1 MKKHNILHRY
11 FLCICFIFWLLLSFS
26 CDRNAKTE
34 RGAMHRKEIS
44 SQLYKIRKDE
54 DSLKWF
60 LEKSIKEKNET
71 GKLYSYRFLGNYM
84 RENAR
89 FTEAINNHQNELEVA
104 LQLNDTTDIIQALNN
119 LGTDFRRV
127 GAMSEASDYHYRALD
142 YAESYSGIA
151 TPAGMKNRVVSLNG
165 IGNISLTLG
174 YLDDAKKYFI
184 EALEDEIKLNSPIG
198 QAINY
203 ANIGAIYEQTGMNDS
218 ARAYYKYSLEQN
230 MIAKSDMGIGLCYI
244 HLGDIDKNEKNY
256 EQARIEYEK
265 AYNLMEDISDRWHW
279 LVACISIAEINYLT
293 GDMEDFNRYINK
305 AETVAEAINSPEHL
319 SEIYALKYERDLHEN
334 NFQSAIANF
343 KKSIAMQDSVQGIT
357 KKNQYLDLRVSYER
371 NKYNR
376 NISQIEAENRI
387 KHERRQIILY
397 VMLLTIVA
405 GVFVTALLYYAYRQ
419 RTRSNDILRQIE
431 KARSEFFKGITHEFR
446 TPLTVI
452 IGLAEQVG
460 ENVENKAQAEGI
472 VKQGYILLD
481 MVNQLL
487 EMAKIKS
494 RIEKEKWAHGDIV
507 AFTDMSVEA
516 FRSYALSKGID
527 LIFTSEERK
536 ILIDFIPSYIEK
548 IVTNLLSNALK
559 YTPRGGKITVSLIR
573 EKDNLKLECVDTG
586 SGINLIDLPHVFQ
599 EFYVG
604 EGGAKKHGSGIG
616 LALVQKMVEA
626 MSGDVMAENHDEGGS
641 VFTVTI
647 PLKQKFEIV
656 ERWDIIDTPTPD
668 IIQASS
674 SLKDDA
680 VSPGEYNTSLEQ
692 GEQEAK
698 QLVLIVEDNTDI
710 QSYIGSL
717 LENRYEIIYAS
728 NGEEGFM
735 KAVDFM
741 PDLIIT
747 DLMMPVM
754 DGFELANK
762 IRKNNVLNHIP
773 IIVITAK
780 TSEEDKQHALAIG
793 ADAYLYK
800 PFNATELRIRV
811 EKLLEQR
818 LILRKKYS
826 EALIEGTSE
835 EIDLSDA
842 DREFLNR
849 VISIVYKHIA
859 ESNLNADY
867 VSDKVY
873 MSRSQLNRKIKQIT
887 GYSISAFILHIRLE
901 KAKRMLR
908 TDNTRI
914 GDIAMS
920 CGFDDSNYFSRVF
933 KQIYKVSPSQYRKT
947 PQQAATK

>member
-1 MKKHNILHRY
+1 MIYEKSHNYSLG
-11 FLCICFIFWLLLSFS
+11 FCFIVLIILFNS
-26 CDRNAKTE
+26 CNNKITKDDFDRK
-34 RGAMHRKEIS
+34 KEIS
-44 SQLYKIRKDE
+44 SQLYQIRKYE
-54 DSLKWF
+54 DSLILF
-60 LEKSIKEKNET
+60 LENSIRKEDDI
-71 GKLYSYRFLGNYM
+71 GKLYSYRLLGNYM

-89 FTEAINNHQNELEVA
+89 FTEAINYHQLELETSFQ
-104 LQLNDTTDIIQALNN
+104 LQDTTDIIQALNN
-119 LGTDFRRV
+119 IGTDFRRL

-142 YAESYSGIA
+142 YAEAYSEKDS
-151 TPAGMKNRVVSLNG
+151 PEGMKNRVVSLNG

-174 YLDDAKKYFI
+174 YLDDAKKHFI
-184 EALEDEIKLNSPIG
+184 EALKDEKKLNSPIG

-203 ANIGAIYEQTGMNDS
+203 ANIGAIYEQSGMNDS
-218 ARAYYKYSLEQN
+218 ARVYYNYSLEQN

-244 HLGDIDKNEKNY
+244 HLGDIDKSEKKY
-256 EQARIEYEK
+256 EQAKIEYEK

-279 LVACISIAEINYLT
+279 LVACISIAEIHYLT
-293 GDMEDFNRYINK
+293 GNLQEFNRYINK

-319 SEIYALKYERDLHEN
+319 SEIFALKHEHDLQQKN
-334 NFQSAIANF
+334 YKSAMANF

-357 KKNQYLDLRVSYER
+357 KKNQYLDLRVTYEK

-376 NISQIEAENRI
+376 NIDRIEAENRVR
-387 KHERRQIILY
+387 HERRQ
-397 VMLLTIVA
+397 VMLYIMLLASIA
-405 GVFVTALLYYAYRQ
+405 GVIISALLYYAYRQ
-419 RTRSNDILRQIE
+419 RTRSNEILKQIE
-431 KARSEFFKGITHEFR
+431 TARSEFFKGITHEFR

-452 IGLAEQVG
+452 MGLAEQVSK
-460 ENVENKAQAEGI
+460 NSENKTQAEGI
-472 VKQGYILLD
+472 MKQGYILLD

-487 EMAKIKS
+487 DMAKIKS
-494 RIEKEKWAHGDIV
+494 RIEKEKWVHGDIV
-507 AFTDMSVEA
+507 AFTDMSIEA
-516 FRSYALSKGID
+516 FRSYATSKGID

-536 ILIDFIPSYIEK
+536 ILVDFIPSYLEK
-548 IVTNLLSNALK
+548 IMANLLSNGLK
-559 YTPRGGKITVSLIR
+559 HTPRGGKITVSLVR
-573 EKDNLKLECVDTG
+573 EKSNLKLECVDTG
-586 SGINLIDLPHVFQ
+586 SGITLIDLPHIFQ

-626 MSGDVMAENHDEGGS
+626 MNGDVMASNHVEGGS
-641 VFTVTI
+641 IFTVII
-647 PLKQKFEIV
+647 PLKQKFEVV
-656 ERWDIIDTPTPD
+656 EIWDTIDTSDIYQTP
-668 IIQASS
+668 SVVVE
-674 SLKDDA
+674 DDF
-680 VSPGEYNTSLEQ
+680 SPNDYNTGIEQ
-692 GEQEAK
+692 GGQREG
-698 QLVLIVEDNTDI
+698 QLVLIVEDNADI

-717 LENRYEIIYAS
+717 LENRYEIVFAS
-728 NGEEGFM
+728 NGDEGFK

-780 TSEEDKQHALAIG
+780 TSEEDKQHALEIG

-818 LILRKKYS
+818 LILRNKYS

-835 EIDLSDA
+835 DVDLSDA

-849 VISIVYKHIA
+849 VISIVYKRIA
-859 ESNLNADY
+859 EPDLNADY
-867 VSDKVY
+867 VSEQVY

-901 KAKRMLR
+901 KAKRMLH

-947 PQQAATK
+947 PK